1 MEKSFVITISRQLG
15 SGGAY
20 IGQQL
25 AGKLNMFFA
34 DREIISKAAH
44 QLSTL
49 EDNLESRE
57 EKLLTFWQSLRKTIP
72 RTQGL
77 YIVPVSPILEFS
89 DDELFAVESEII
101 KHIAKDGPAVIIGRC
116 GFDVLR
122 QHPNH
127 ISIFMHANTEF
138 RNERIQKLY
147 NITYGEAEKM
157 IEKSDKVRA
166 AYCKAFTG
174 KEWVDARNYDISID
188 SGKLGIDNSIELIL
202 NYLKLS
208 PI

>member
-57 EKLLTFWQSLRKTIP
+57 EKLLTFWQSLRKTTP

-77 YIVPVSPILEFS
+77 YIVPVS
-89 DDELFAVESEII
+89 
-101 KHIAKDGPAVIIGRC
+101 
-116 GFDVLR
+116 
-122 QHPNH
+122 
-127 ISIFMHANTEF
+127 
-138 RNERIQKLY
+138 
-147 NITYGEAEKM
+147 
-157 IEKSDKVRA
+157 
-166 AYCKAFTG
+166 
-174 KEWVDARNYDISID
+174 
-188 SGKLGIDNSIELIL
+188 
-202 NYLKLS
+202 
-208 PI
+208 

>member
-25 AGKLNMFFA
+25 ADKLNIFFA

-127 ISIFMHANTEF
+127 ISIFIHANTEF

-147 NITYGEAEKM
+147 NIRYGDAEKM

-174 KEWVDARNYDISID
+174 KEWADARNYDISID

-202 NYLKLS
+202 NFLKLS